1 MIDNMSSI
9 TTDEIIPAA
18 KRMKQAGY
26 RLVTLTAVDLNAHEV
41 DLIYHFDREITLQ
54 HFRVNVS
61 KNRPVPSICGV
72 YFAAV
77 LVENEIQDQ
86 FGLRFDGLAL
96 DYEAGLYLEEEA
108 GRTPFCKYGVIKG
121 TRTSSAAEG
130 R

>member
-1 MIDNMSSI
+1 MIDNISAI

-18 KRMKQAGY
+18 ERMKRSGY
-26 RLVTLTAVDLNAHEV
+26 RLVTLTAVDLNEDEV
-41 DLIYHFDREITLQ
+41 DLIYHFDRELTLQ

-61 KNRPVPSICGV
+61 KSRPVPSISGV

-121 TRTSSAAEG
+121 TRSSSASQG
-130 R
+130 K

>member
-9 TTDEIIPAA
+9 TTGDIVPAA

-26 RLVTLTAVDLNAHEV
+26 RLVTLTAVDLDERSV
-41 DLIYHFDREITLQ
+41 DLIYHFDRELGLS
-54 HFRVNVS
+54 HFRVNVT
-61 KNRPVPSICGV
+61 KGRPVPSICGV

-96 DYEAGLYLEEEA
+96 DYDAGLYLEEEA
-108 GRTPFCKYGVIKG
+108 GRTPFCKYGIISKPA
-121 TRTSSAAEG
+121 SPEAAID
-130 R
+130 

>member
-1 MIDNMSSI
+1 MIDNISSI
-9 TTDEIIPAA
+9 TTDKIIPTAEQ
-18 KRMKQAGY
+18 MKMAGY
-26 RLVTLTAVDLNAHEV
+26 RLVTLTAVELNEDEV

-61 KNRPVPSICGV
+61 KSRLVPSISGV

-86 FGLRFDGLAL
+86 FGLRFEGLAL
-96 DYEAGLYLEEEA
+96 DYDAGLLLEEDA

-121 TRTSSAAEG
+121 KRPSAASESH
-130 R
+130 